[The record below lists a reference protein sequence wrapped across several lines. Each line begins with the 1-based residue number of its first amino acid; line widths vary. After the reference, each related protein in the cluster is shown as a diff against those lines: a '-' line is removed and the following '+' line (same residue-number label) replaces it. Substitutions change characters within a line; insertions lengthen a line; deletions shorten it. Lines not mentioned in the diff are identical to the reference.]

1 MIKIW
6 AFESPYKTEYMKYL
20 NLFIFLLIAT
30 GIKAQEE
37 IKFNQT
43 TTWAG
48 TTAKSADEG
57 KLIFI
62 DCYTSWCAP
71 CKWMDKNVFNDASV
85 ANFFN
90 THFINAKIDM
100 EKGEGIEL
108 RKKYN
113 VQSFPTFLFV
123 NDKGEVIHRTASK
136 MTVAEFLE
144 EGKMAADPKRNFSFL
159 SQKYESG
166 QRDIPFLLDYFLAV
180 QKTDRNKA
188 ELIGKDISE
197 RITLKELNSALGWK
211 AIKALARTESDRL
224 GGHFM
229 ANQMAY
235 TAFATEEER
244 EKLKD
249 RLITSTMYGYLYSKN
264 EKAFMDH
271 LSYFKNA
278 DRIDRRKQG
287 IMLEADFYLDNSR
300 TSEYIRITEAALK
313 GDLKD
318 DAERLSFLARRADS
332 KNVSYGKERSKGKDA
347 ANPKVLKQ
355 AYKMAKRAASL
366 EPEEYAVVSTFAKV
380 CLTLK
385 KKEEGL
391 IAARKSRALAD
402 AETSKIQKLAQEL
415 LGKIELL

>member
-1 MIKIW
+1 
-6 AFESPYKTEYMKYL
+6 MKYL
-20 NLFIFLLIAT
+20 NLFFFLLIAM
-30 GIKAQEE
+30 GLKAQEG

-43 TTWAG
+43 SNWAA
-48 TTAKSADEG
+48 TTAKSAEEG

-71 CKWMDKNVFNDASV
+71 CKWMDKNVFVDPAV
-85 ANFFN
+85 ADFFN

-144 EGKMAADPKRNFSFL
+144 EGRMAADPKRNLSFL

-166 QRDIPFLLDYFLAV
+166 QRDIPFVLDYFLAL
-180 QKTDRNKA
+180 QKTDRSKA
-188 ELIGKDISE
+188 EQIGKDISE
-197 RITLKELNSALGWK
+197 RITLTELNTALGWK

-224 GGHFM
+224 GAHFM
-229 ANQMAY
+229 ANQPVY
-235 TAFATEEER
+235 TAFAPEQER
-244 EKLKD
+244 EQLKD

-264 EKAFMDH
+264 EQAFMEH
-271 LSYFKNA
+271 LSYFKNS
-278 DRIDRRKQG
+278 DQIDRRKQG
-287 IMLEADFYLDNSR
+287 LMLEADFYLDNNR
-300 TSEYIRITEAALK
+300 TADYIKITDAALK
-313 GDLKD
+313 GDLKA
-318 DAERLSFLARRADS
+318 DAEKLSFLARRADGKSVS
-332 KNVSYGKERSKGKDA
+332 KDKSGV
-347 ANPKVLKQ
+347 NPKILKQ
-355 AYKMAKRAASL
+355 AYRMSKHAAAL
-366 EPEEYAVVSTFAKV
+366 EPDEYSIQSTFAKV

-391 IAARKSRALAD
+391 IAAKKSRVLAD
-402 AETSKIQKLAQEL
+402 AETSKIQKLAQDL
-415 LGKIELL
+415 IDKIELL

>member
-1 MIKIW
+1 
-6 AFESPYKTEYMKYL
+6 MKYL

-30 GIKAQEE
+30 AIKAQEE

-43 TTWAG
+43 TTWAA
-48 TTAKSADEG
+48 TTAKSAEAG

-71 CKWMDKNVFNDASV
+71 CKWMDKNVFNDPSV
-85 ANFFN
+85 ASFFN

-144 EGKMAADPKRNFSFL
+144 EGKMAADPKRNLSFL

-166 QRDIPFLLDYFLAV
+166 QRDIPFVLDYFLAV

-188 ELIGKDISE
+188 ELIGKDIAE
-197 RITLKELNSALGWK
+197 RISVSDLNSALGWK
-211 AIKALARTESDRL
+211 AIKALARTENDRL
-224 GGHFM
+224 GAHFM
-229 ANQMAY
+229 ANQIAY
-235 TAFATEEER
+235 SAFATEEER

-264 EKAFMDH
+264 EKAFMEH
-271 LSYFKNA
+271 LSYFKNS
-278 DRIDRRKQG
+278 DKLDRRKQG
-287 IMLEADFYLDNSR
+287 IMLEADFYLDNNQ
-300 TSEYIRITEAALK
+300 TSAYLKITDAALK

-318 DAERLSFLARRADS
+318 DAEKLSFLARRADS
-332 KNVSYGKERSKGKDA
+332 KSVSYDKSSSKEQHNP
-347 ANPKVLKQ
+347 NPKVLKQ
-355 AYKMAKRAASL
+355 AYKMAKHAAAL
-366 EPEEYAVVSTFAKV
+366 EPDEYSVQSTFAKV

-391 IAARKSRALAD
+391 VAAKKSRVLAD
-402 AETSKIQKLAQEL
+402 AETSKIQKLAQDL
-415 LGKIELL
+415 IDKIELL